1 MVKKYDSEK
10 WKKQKEEAM
19 QKLTDDLMKEVHKY
33 TESPEDLLE
42 FFDFFSKFHDYSANN
57 VMLIRSQRSGALA
70 VGSFIKF
77 KELGYSVKRGQKGIK
92 IIVPKPVTLFDR
104 KTSDGKIISVN
115 LKQATPEEKELI
127 KNGKIKT
134 SVKEAFGV
142 GTVFDVLQTTMPKEE
157 YPKLY
162 PNRHQDFSVE
172 NPKQLPLIEKAIK
185 KQVAAKNLKLMTYN
199 PTDPKCKDLPPMDNA
214 KGYFYEELNSIVLNA
229 DNTPTEKVAVLAHE
243 LGHAELHKVAD
254 KNDFSRGLKELQ
266 AEMTSYLVT
275 KHYGIDTKEET
286 LKYIA
291 DWTENGKKVDEL
303 ADKEKLALF
312 NGSTKAAVNLIKA
325 IDKDIDL
332 EEKKLEKTRKLK
344 RIQKA
349 GLER

>member
-1 MVKKYDSEK
+1 MAKKYDSEK

-92 IIVPKPVTLFDR
+92 IIVPKPITMFDR
-104 KTSDGKIISVN
+104 KTSDGKIIPVN

-185 KQVAAKNLKLMTYN
+185 KQVVAKNLKLMTYN

-214 KGYFYEELNSIVLNA
+214 KGYFSEELNSIVLNA
-229 DNTPTEKVAVLAHE
+229 DNTPTEKLRC
-243 LGHAELHKVAD
+243 LHT
-254 KNDFSRGLKELQ
+254 NYTMRNF
-266 AEMTSYLVT
+266 
-275 KHYGIDTKEET
+275 I
-286 LKYIA
+286 
-291 DWTENGKKVDEL
+291 
-303 ADKEKLALF
+303 KL
-312 NGSTKAAVNLIKA
+312 LIKMT
-325 IDKDIDL
+325 L
-332 EEKKLEKTRKLK
+332 VE
-344 RIQKA
+344 
-349 GLER
+349 G